1 MKFGENLKALRKKS
15 KMSQDELAEKVMVSR
30 QSVSKWENGE
40 SYPEMNNILQL
51 CKIFRCD
58 INDLINDAIIDI
70 NSLDEEVKMSV
81 VKLKKEQQRKM
92 KGLSKAIA
100 IIAKVGKILVYV
112 SIPAVVAS
120 MIILG
125 VLITKVEVNNNEI
138 SLKGMNELV
147 TLISNDEELTIKY
160 NDTVVAKEKDKTA
173 ILKIKEVLDNN
184 TKTEVFIYLE
194 SGFLFLVIMLV
205 TLSVILKHVEKL
217 FENIYDGDTPFTLE
231 NVEHIKKTAYLMIAM
246 IILPSLVGVM
256 FEFFM
261 KTDLNVD
268 FELFSLIEILFLFS
282 LAYIFEYGYQIQKD
296 SKGKMYGE
304 ENE

>member
-58 INDLINDAIIDI
+58 INDLVNDAIIDI

-138 SLKGMNELV
+138 SLKGTNELV
-147 TLISNDEELTIKY
+147 TLISNDEELIIKY